1 MITRNDRGGFI
12 GGVCQWRSSA
22 MITHFPSNSFHSSL
36 PFVYLQFISIHPP
49 AVSNISHVRKS
60 PRIKN
65 RKIGKR
71 ENTRARGLRV
81 IENENCL
88 GKLAEVAS
96 RRFNQKPTTHRPP
109 FGIDLTRTVH
119 ESRRIVNYPR
129 TVSAVRMHKR
139 LDRFASAVAVAAAGG
154 GGVVGWRRPFLS
166 AAARFSSLFRE
177 NRNEN
182 DCIELNLHD
191 SLTGP

>member
-1 MITRNDRGGFI
+1 M
-12 GGVCQWRSSA
+12 
-22 MITHFPSNSFHSSL
+22 
-36 PFVYLQFISIHPP
+36 
-49 AVSNISHVRKS
+49 
-60 PRIKN
+60 
-65 RKIGKR
+65 
-71 ENTRARGLRV
+71 

-166 AAARFSSLFRE
+166 AAARFSSLLRE